1 MRDSVTGIRNQLAM
15 MENAAEQDLQW
26 LVNGNGLFA
35 TFAMT
40 PAQCERMGSEF
51 AIHMPDTGRINIA
64 GLTQESVE
72 RFAMA
77 LKSVKEVHVENAC

>member
-1 MRDSVTGIRNQLAM
+1 M

-26 LVNGNGLFA
+26 LVKGNGLFA
-35 TFAMT
+35 TFEMT

-64 GLTQESVE
+64 GLTQENVE

-77 LKSVKEVHVENAC
+77 LKSVKEVLVENAC